1 VMILMRLW
9 DDRDD
14 VLSIPRAKVLLS
26 DTEFFDLL
34 IRHERNNPGI
44 YTPDHRE
51 GLIRENL
58 DKFNGAYDDA
68 KRHHTLGRLRGIRD
82 ETLAHNAENSVRQ
95 KAEYGYAD
103 ELLEKTISQ
112 IAPLDDEATRKARER
127 QDTLI
132 KPQGSLGVLEEI
144 SIRLAGIQGKP
155 IPVIKDKVIITMA
168 GDHGV
173 VEEKVGNWPQEVT
186 AQMVFGFIGGHAG
199 INVVARYVGA
209 RVMVVDMGA
218 TTTDIAIYEETELIY
233 CATIPVGSMHITN
246 DIAIGLRTNLD
257 IAEVIKLK
265 YGSVITEKI
274 RDSETINLSAIDP
287 AEDEKVSRKE
297 VCEIIEARVS
307 EIFDLIKAE
316 LNKVGKEGL
325 LPAGSIFT
333 GGGSDIEGLT
343 ELARKEL
350 RLPATIGY
358 PTGHL
363 SGMLDKLDNPIYACA
378 VGLILWGAEENQPT
392 SGRTKIDFGK
402 FGGVF
407 DRFRGILRNF
417 GN

>member
-1 VMILMRLW
+1 MNRDPLVVGIDIGTSKIAVVVGNVLEDLISIVAISSVPYNGMKRGMII
-9 DDRDD
+9 D
-14 VLSIPRAKVLLS
+14 VEETVSALSHAIEEAERMSGFPIQSAFISINGNHIAAQPAKGVVAVA
-26 DTEFFDLL
+26 
-34 IRHERNNPGI
+34 RPN
-44 YTPDHRE
+44 
-51 GLIRENL
+51 GLIQSEDVQRAIDAAKTVALPQNREL
-58 DKFNGAYDDA
+58 I
-68 KRHHTLGRLRGIRD
+68 HTFPYNFTVDGQDEIRDPIDMNGIR
-82 ETLAHNAENSVRQ
+82 
-95 KAEYGYAD
+95 
-103 ELLEKTISQ
+103 LEVDALIISASSAALRNLVKTVEQAGVKINGL
-112 IAPLDDEATRKARER
+112 IYAPLATAKALTTKKQR
-127 QDTLI
+127 DS
-132 KPQGSLGVLEEI
+132 G
-144 SIRLAGIQGKP
+144 
-155 IPVIKDKVIITMA
+155 
-168 GDHGV
+168 
-173 VEEKVGNWPQEVT
+173 
-186 AQMVFGFIGGHAG
+186 
-199 INVVARYVGA
+199 
-209 RVMVVDMGA
+209 VMVVDMGA